1 MKFKASIIACYLL
14 LAAVLITACKKDNYP
29 SRDTS
34 GLKPPPPPPPPPPP
48 DPTLVSFNTA
58 DAIDNWETAGNK
70 GAIEKAGGKEG
81 TGWLKA
87 SIVSGEDYMH
97 FIYKRPSPV
106 DPKLTVENGQ
116 FVFWFYVA
124 SVADLKNNDGQIELT
139 SSGESDKKEYAWN
152 LADIIPSLKNGWNE
166 VKLNFNTAQLS
177 SDGGPD
183 IHAFNFFRVYLW
195 TSSKSHSD
203 VAIGLDDL
211 RFRARSKTVESFNN
225 TEALDNW
232 ETAGNKGA
240 IEKPGAKEGVGWLKA
255 PIVSGEDYMHFIYK
269 RPTALNAGLTKANG
283 ALKLWLYIGDIS
295 QIKNDGQFELTS
307 SGESDKNEYA
317 WNLGPMLPNLKN
329 GWNELTLNFSDAAE
343 SSGDGGPKLTAFNFF
358 RLYLWT
364 NNKTHADVALGLDD
378 LRLIEK

>member
-1 MKFKASIIACYLL
+1 MKCIKYIMVCSLALAIIILPG
-14 LAAVLITACKKDNYP
+14 CKKEHYT

-48 DPTLVSFNTA
+48 DPTLVSFNNA

-70 GAIEKAGGKEG
+70 GAVEKTGSKEG
-81 TGWLKA
+81 QGWMKA
-87 SIVSGEDYMH
+87 SIVNGEDYMH
-97 FIYKRPSPV
+97 FIYRRPTAV
-106 DPKLTVENGQ
+106 DPKLTVDNGQ
-116 FVFWFYVA
+116 FLFWFYVS

-152 LADIIPSLKNGWNE
+152 LADIIPGLKNGWNE
-166 VKLNFNTAQLS
+166 VKLNFNTARLS

-183 IHAFNFFRVYLW
+183 IHAFNFFRIYLW
-195 TSSKSHSD
+195 TSSKTHTD
-203 VAIGLDDL
+203 VALGVDDL
-211 RFRARSKTVESFNN
+211 RFRARPKINEVFNN
-225 TEALDNW
+225 ADALDNW

-240 IEKPGAKEGVGWLKA
+240 IEKPGAKEGQGWLKA
-255 PIVSGEDYMHFIYK
+255 SIVNGEDYMHFIYHA
-269 RPTALNAGLTKANG
+269 PAPLNAGLTKDNG
-283 ALKLWLYIGDIS
+283 ALHLWLYIGDIS

-329 GWNELTLNFSDAAE
+329 GWNELKLNFSDAAE

-364 NNKTHADVALGLDD
+364 NNKTHADVALGVDD